1 MKTKYFILGCDN
13 CHATISLRERD
24 QNEIPAMFNQRVNCC
39 KAPFY
44 RWDIDKDYHI
54 VTCVYLEDDF
64 DAPEAKKRT
73 GSNLFWR
80 ISMPKETSADEQA
93 LIETLVEAQLRKST
107 VGPLPKDD
115 GKLYDIILT
124 RDQIEKIVDEKIQH
138 LLADMTDEDLD
149 KLMLEVRSRRANN
162 ESKSEEKS

>member
-1 MKTKYFILGCDN
+1 
-13 CHATISLRERD
+13 
-24 QNEIPAMFNQRVNCC
+24 
-39 KAPFY
+39 
-44 RWDIDKDYHI
+44 
-54 VTCVYLEDDF
+54 
-64 DAPEAKKRT
+64 
-73 GSNLFWR
+73 
-80 ISMPKETSADEQA
+80 MPKETSADEQA